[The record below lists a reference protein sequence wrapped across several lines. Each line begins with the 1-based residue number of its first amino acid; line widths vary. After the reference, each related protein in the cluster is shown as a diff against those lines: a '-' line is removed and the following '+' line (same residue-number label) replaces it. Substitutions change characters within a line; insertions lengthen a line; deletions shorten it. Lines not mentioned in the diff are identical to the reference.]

1 MDSIIICIL
10 KTSKSMLPVQ
20 ISPLRSQLFY
30 LTTLSFPLAISQRHL
45 KLILDL
51 SLKLDYPI
59 CLLSMKETTYHPVQK
74 QEIWTSF
81 YFLPLSIPFTFTSA
95 PFPFILPQPV
105 PTSPFPLP
113 LFPCGPSPFPFW
125 RNYCSLP
132 PLVWGLPTP
141 HSSNSDLVKH
151 KYDYTTL
158 SHKSLLVSSLCYNK
172 Q

>member
-51 SLKLDYPI
+51 LPKLDYPI

-74 QEIWTSF
+74 QEIWASF
-81 YFLPLSIPFTFTSA
+81 YFLPLSIPFIFTYFSSI
-95 PFPFILPQPV
+95 PFILSQPV
-105 PTSPFPLP
+105 PFPLP
-113 LFPCGPSPFPFW
+113 LFPCGPSLFPFW
-125 RNYCSLP
+125 RNYYSLP
-132 PLVWGLPTP
+132 PLIWDP
-141 HSSNSDLVKH
+141 
-151 KYDYTTL
+151 
-158 SHKSLLVSSLCYNK
+158 SHHT
-172 Q
+172 QQQ

>member
-51 SLKLDYPI
+51 PPKLDYPI

-81 YFLPLSIPFTFTSA
+81 YFLPLPIPFTFTYFSSI
-95 PFPFILPQPV
+95 PFHIIPAC
-105 PTSPFPLP
+105 PLP
-113 LFPCGPSPFPFW
+113 TATISMRAFSISFLEKLLFFASLIWGPSH
-125 RNYCSLP
+125 
-132 PLVWGLPTP
+132 PT
-141 HSSNSDLVKH
+141 
-151 KYDYTTL
+151 
-158 SHKSLLVSSLCYNK
+158 
-172 Q
+172 QQQ